1 MCREVYAKWK
11 LCWSMYSILFCTLRV
26 NINKVND
33 KWRFKWLQ
41 KQIISYKEITIIV
54 QRWKEGTS
62 MALDDKEIALK
73 CKYIYG
79 AHYYKYNGNQNNNEI
94 CSLLPK

>member
-1 MCREVYAKWK
+1 
-11 LCWSMYSILFCTLRV
+11 
-26 NINKVND
+26 
-33 KWRFKWLQ
+33 
-41 KQIISYKEITIIV
+41 
-54 QRWKEGTS
+54 

-79 AHYYKYNGNQNNNEI
+79 AHYKYNENQNNNKI